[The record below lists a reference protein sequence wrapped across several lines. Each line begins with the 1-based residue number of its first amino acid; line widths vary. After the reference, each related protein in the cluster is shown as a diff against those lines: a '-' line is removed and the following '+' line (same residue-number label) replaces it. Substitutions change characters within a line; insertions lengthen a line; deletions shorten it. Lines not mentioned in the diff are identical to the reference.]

1 MILASIEIGRR
12 GYKYNLQYIEKSK
25 QKEKNIIFHKLEY
38 FYDTYIKSFEEFN
51 IGEIYSNLKDLYSF
65 INKSK
70 IMYDF
75 LWIYVI

>member
-65 INKSK
+65 IKKSK

>member
-51 IGEIYSNLKDLYSF
+51 IGEIYSNLKDLYSL
-65 INKSK
+65 IKKSK

>member
-1 MILASIEIGRR
+1 MILASIEIGRC

-65 INKSK
+65 IKKSK

>member
-65 INKSK
+65 IKKSK
-70 IMYDF
+70 IMYDL